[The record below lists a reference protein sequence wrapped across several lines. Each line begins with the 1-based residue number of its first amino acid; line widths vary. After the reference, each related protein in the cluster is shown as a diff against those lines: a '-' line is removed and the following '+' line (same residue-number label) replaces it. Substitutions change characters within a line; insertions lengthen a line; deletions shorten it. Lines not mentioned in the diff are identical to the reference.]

1 MKRLEDKVAII
12 TGATGGIGE
21 ATVKL
26 FLDEGANVLMV
37 DLHEE
42 DLIAVSEKIDSN
54 KLSYLE
60 GDVSN
65 FLDNQKAVDL
75 AVERYGGLDVFIAN
89 AGVSG
94 DVLPI
99 TEYDEQVF
107 DKVMAV
113 NAKGP
118 FLGLQAAIP
127 SMNERGG
134 GSFVAISSV
143 AGVMGASLLAPYV
156 MSKHAVVGL
165 IKSAA
170 KECADM
176 KIRVNSVNPCPVE
189 TKMMKVLEDGMSQL
203 GEEDDPKSKIEG
215 NIPLGRYAEPQEIA
229 KLLLFLSGDDSQFI
243 TGSVHMIDGGST
255 A

>member
-1 MKRLEDKVAII
+1 MKRLEDKVVIV

-26 FLDEGANVLMV
+26 FIEEGANVLMV
-37 DLHEE
+37 DLKEE
-42 DLIAVSEKIDSN
+42 DLISFSDKIDSN
-54 KLSYLE
+54 KLSYFE
-60 GDVSN
+60 GDVSC
-65 FLDNQKAVDL
+65 LSDNQKAVDL
-75 AVERYGGLDVFIAN
+75 AVERYGGLDIFIAN
-89 AGVSG
+89 AGISG
-94 DVLPI
+94 DVKPI
-99 TEYDEQVF
+99 TDYDENIFDQV
-107 DKVMAV
+107 MSV

-127 SMNERGG
+127 SRHQRGG
-134 GSFVAISSV
+134 GSFIAISSV

-170 KECADM
+170 KECAEM
-176 KIRVNSVNPCPVE
+176 NIRVNSVNPSPVE
-189 TKMMKVLEDGMSQL
+189 TKMMRVLEDGVSMIND
-203 GEEDDPKSKIEG
+203 EENPRGLFEES
-215 NIPLGRYAEPQEIA
+215 IPLGRYAEPEEVA

-243 TGSVHMIDGGST
+243 TGSVHMIDGGTT

>member
-1 MKRLEDKVAII
+1 MKRLEDKVVIV

-26 FLDEGANVLMV
+26 FIEEGANVLMV
-37 DLHEE
+37 DLKEE
-42 DLIAVSEKIDSN
+42 DLISFSDKIDSN
-54 KLSYLE
+54 KLSYFE
-60 GDVSN
+60 GDVSC
-65 FLDNQKAVDL
+65 LSDNQKAVDL
-75 AVERYGGLDVFIAN
+75 AVERYGGLDIFIAN
-89 AGVSG
+89 AGISG
-94 DVLPI
+94 DVKPI
-99 TEYDEQVF
+99 TDYDENIFDQV
-107 DKVMAV
+107 MSV

-127 SMNERGG
+127 SMNQRGG
-134 GSFVAISSV
+134 GSFIAISSV

-170 KECADM
+170 KECAEM
-176 KIRVNSVNPCPVE
+176 NIRVNSVNPSPVE
-189 TKMMKVLEDGMSQL
+189 TKMMRVLEDGVSMIND
-203 GEEDDPKSKIEG
+203 EENPRGLFEES
-215 NIPLGRYAEPQEIA
+215 IPLGRYAEPEEVA

-243 TGSVHMIDGGST
+243 TGSVHMIDGGTT